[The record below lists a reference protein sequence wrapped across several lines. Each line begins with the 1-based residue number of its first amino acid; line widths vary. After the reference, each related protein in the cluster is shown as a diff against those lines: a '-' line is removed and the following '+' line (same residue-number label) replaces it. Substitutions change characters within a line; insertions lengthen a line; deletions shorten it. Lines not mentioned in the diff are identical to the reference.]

1 MKITFR
7 YKEYKMNIILM
18 ALTITTLGICG
29 PDASSI
35 KEDLVVKKDTN
46 CETKKTVPYKKVPT
60 KWVKIPKKSN

>member
-1 MKITFR
+1 
-7 YKEYKMNIILM
+7 M

-29 PDASSI
+29 PDASTI

-60 KWVKIPKKSN
+60 KWVKMPKKSN

>member
-29 PDASSI
+29 PSVNTV
-35 KEDLVVKKDTN
+35 KENLEVKKNTN
-46 CETKKTVPYKKVPT
+46 CEIKKTILYKKVPT

>member
-29 PDASSI
+29 PSANTVN
-35 KEDLVVKKDTN
+35 EDLVVKKNTN
-46 CETKKTVPYKKVPT
+46 CEIKKTIQYKKVPT
-60 KWVKIPKKSN
+60 KWVKMPKKSN